1 MRRANWAGNVV
12 FGAARYHR
20 PGSVAELQR
29 LVAGSRQARALGTGH
44 SFSRLADTPGDLIS
58 LAGLPRLVEIDTAG
72 AAVMVGAGLRYS
84 DIAGPLQAAGRALRN
99 LGSLP
104 HISIAGACATGTHGS
119 GVANGNLATA
129 VSALEMVT
137 AGGDIVTVRR
147 DSPAGEFDGL
157 VVALGALGVVISLT
171 LDTVA
176 AFEVAQQVYEDLPL
190 EQVIEHFDQIVSSGY
205 SVSLFT
211 DWRGPRIRQA
221 WLKHRAGAQELQAS
235 PSRWQGGTLADGPR
249 HPIAGLPP
257 GNCTVQ
263 LGIPGPWHERL
274 PHFRSDFM
282 PSSGSE
288 LQSEY
293 LVPIQRA
300 TEALLALNR
309 IAGRLAPLVQ
319 VSEIRTV
326 AADRLW
332 LSPSY
337 ERDSVAFHFTW
348 IDDPRA
354 VAPVLALVEA
364 GLAPLRA
371 RPHWGKLF
379 CMQPEVLA
387 GLYPRQADFGEL
399 MRRYDPA
406 GKFRNDMLDSYF
418 PDPRSR

>member
-1 MRRANWAGNVV
+1 MFSAG
-12 FGAARYHR
+12 RYHR
-20 PGSVAELQR
+20 PRSVAELQR
-29 LVAGSRQARALGTGH
+29 VVAGSRRARALGTGH
-44 SFSRLADTPGDLIS
+44 SFSRLADTPGELIS
-58 LAGLPRLVEIDTAG
+58 VAGLPPLVEIDTAG

-84 DIAGPLQAAGRALRN
+84 DITGPLHAAGRALRN

-119 GVANGNLATA
+119 GVANGSLAAA

-137 AGGDIVTVRR
+137 AGGDIITVRR
-147 DSPAGEFDGL
+147 DSPGGEFDGL
-157 VVALGALGVVISLT
+157 VVALGALGIVISLT

-176 AFEVAQQVYEDLPL
+176 AFDVAQYVYEDLPL
-190 EQVIEHFDQIVSSGY
+190 AQVIEHLDEILSGGY

-221 WLKHRAGAQELQAS
+221 WRKCRADAQDQRA
-235 PSRWQGGTLADGPR
+235 PGPRWLGGMRAAAPR
-249 HPIAGLPP
+249 HPIAGEPAR
-257 GNCTVQ
+257 NCTVQ

-274 PHFRSDFM
+274 PHFRSEFT
-282 PSSGSE
+282 PSAGAE

-293 LVPIQRA
+293 LVPKARA
-300 TEALLALNR
+300 IEALLALNR
-309 IAGRLAPLVQ
+309 ISARLAPLLRI
-319 VSEIRTV
+319 SEIRAV

-337 ERDSVAFHFTW
+337 EQDSVAFHFTW

-354 VAPVLALVEA
+354 VAPVLALIEE

-379 CMQPEVLA
+379 AMPPEALA
-387 GLYPRQADFGEL
+387 GLYRRWAGFPEL
-399 MRRYDPA
+399 MRHYDPA
-406 GKFRNDMLDSYF
+406 GKFRNDMLNRYF
-418 PDPRSR
+418 PALR